1 METTKLD
8 MSAKVQ
14 WDGDVRFQG
23 TTGSG
28 FDVMIDGE
36 LKQGPRPMELMLLGL
51 GGCTSYD
58 VVGILKKTRQDVV
71 DCVAE
76 IDAKRS
82 DEVPAVF
89 TDIHV
94 KFVVSGRGLSEKKV
108 ERAVKL
114 SAEQYCS
121 ASLMLE
127 KGGVNIT
134 HSYEIIEVE

>member
-1 METTKLD
+1 MQ
-8 MSAKVQ
+8 AKVA
-14 WDGDVRFQG
+14 WDGDVRFRG

-28 FDVMIDGE
+28 FDIMIDGE
-36 LKQGPRPMELMLLGL
+36 VKQGPRPMELMLLGL

-58 VVGILKKTRQDVV
+58 VVGILKKARQDVV

-76 IDAKRS
+76 IEAERA

-89 TDIHV
+89 TTIHI
-94 KFVVSGRGLSEKKV
+94 KFAVSGRNLNPKKV

-127 KGGVNIT
+127 RGGVEIT
-134 HSYEIIEVE
+134 HSFEIVAVE

>member
-1 METTKLD
+1 MS
-8 MSAKVQ
+8 MSAKVK

-28 FDVMIDGE
+28 FEVMVDGE
-36 LKQGPRPMELMLLGL
+36 LKQGPRPMELMLIGL

-76 IDAKRS
+76 IDAERA
-82 DEVPAVF
+82 DEVPSVF
-89 TDIHV
+89 TKIHV
-94 KFVVSGRGLSEKKV
+94 KFIVSGRDLNPKKV

-127 KGGVNIT
+127 RGGVEIT
-134 HSYEIIEVE
+134 HSYEIVEVE

>member
-1 METTKLD
+1 MGMNVSVT
-8 MSAKVQ
+8 
-14 WDGDVRFQG
+14 WDEEKAFKG

-28 FDVMIDGE
+28 FDIMIDGE
-36 LKQGPRPMELMLLGL
+36 QKKGARPMELMLLGL

-71 DCVAE
+71 DCVCE
-76 IDAKRS
+76 IDAERS

-89 TDIHV
+89 TKIHV
-94 KFVVSGRGLSEKKV
+94 KFIVSGRNLKENHVKK
-108 ERAVKL
+108 AVAL

-127 KGGVNIT
+127 RGGVEIS
-134 HSYEIIEVE
+134 HSYEIVEVE

>member
-1 METTKLD
+1 MNARVK
-8 MSAKVQ
+8 

-71 DCVAE
+71 DCIAE
-76 IDAKRS
+76 IDAERA
-82 DEVPAVF
+82 DAVPAIF
-89 TDIHV
+89 TKIHV
-94 KFVVSGRGLSEKKV
+94 KFIVSGRDLNEKKV
-108 ERAVKL
+108 ARAVKL

-127 KGGVNIT
+127 KGGVEIS
-134 HSYEIIEVE
+134 HSYQIVEVD

>member
-1 METTKLD
+1 MTMNAQVK
-8 MSAKVQ
+8 

-28 FDVMIDGE
+28 FNITIDGE

-58 VVGILKKTRQDVV
+58 VIGILKKTRQDVV

-76 IDAKRS
+76 ISAERADAI
-82 DEVPAVF
+82 PAVF
-89 TDIHV
+89 TKIHV
-94 KFVVSGRGLSEKKV
+94 KFVVSGRGLKEKHV
-108 ERAVKL
+108 EKAVKL

-127 KGGVNIT
+127 KGGVEIT
-134 HSYEIIEVE
+134 HSYEIREVE

>member
-1 METTKLD
+1 
-8 MSAKVQ
+8 MSMNAKVK

-28 FDVMIDGE
+28 FEVMIDGE

-76 IDAKRS
+76 IDAERA
-82 DEVPAVF
+82 DEVPSVF
-89 TDIHV
+89 TKIHV
-94 KFVVSGRGLSEKKV
+94 KFVVSGRDLNPKKV

-127 KGGVNIT
+127 KGGVEIT
-134 HSYEIIEVE
+134 HSFEIVEVE

>member
-1 METTKLD
+1 MNASV
-8 MSAKVQ
+8 M
-14 WDGDVRFQG
+14 WDGDVRFKG
-23 TTGSG
+23 TSGSAAG
-28 FDVMIDGE
+28 ITLDGE
-36 LKQGPRPMELMLLGL
+36 LVAGPRPMELMLLGL

-76 IDAKRS
+76 ISAERADA
-82 DEVPAVF
+82 VPAVF
-89 TDIHV
+89 TKIHV
-94 KFVVSGRGLSEKKV
+94 KFIVSGRGLKEKQV

-127 KGGVNIT
+127 RGGVEIS
-134 HSYEIIEVE
+134 HSYEIIEVGEA

>member
-1 METTKLD
+1 MS
-8 MSAKVQ
+8 MSAKVK

-28 FDVMIDGE
+28 FDLTLDGE
-36 LKQGPRPMELMLLGL
+36 LKQGPRPMELMLIGL

-58 VVGILKKTRQDVV
+58 VLGILKKTRQDVV

-76 IDAKRS
+76 IEAERADA
-82 DEVPAVF
+82 VPAVF
-89 TDIHV
+89 TKIHV
-94 KFVVSGRGLSEKKV
+94 KFVVSGRGLNEKKV

-121 ASLMLE
+121 ASIMLE
-127 KGGVNIT
+127 KGGV
-134 HSYEIIEVE
+134 EISHCFEIVEVE

>member
-1 METTKLD
+1 MTMNATVK
-8 MSAKVQ
+8 
-14 WDGDVRFQG
+14 WDGDVRFKG

-28 FDVMIDGE
+28 FDVNLDGE
-36 LKQGPRPMELMLLGL
+36 LKVGPRPMELILIGL

-76 IDAKRS
+76 ISAERADA
-82 DEVPAVF
+82 VPAVF
-89 TDIHV
+89 TKIHV
-94 KFVVSGRGLSEKKV
+94 KFVVSGRGLKEKQV

-127 KGGVNIT
+127 KGGVEIT

>member
-1 METTKLD
+1 
-8 MSAKVQ
+8 MSAKVK
-14 WDGDVRFQG
+14 WDGDVRFEG

-28 FDVMIDGE
+28 FNVMIDGE

-76 IDAKRS
+76 IEAERA
-82 DEVPAVF
+82 DEVPSVF
-89 TDIHV
+89 TKIHV
-94 KFVVSGRGLSEKKV
+94 KFVVSGRELNPKKV

-127 KGGVNIT
+127 RGGVEIT
-134 HSYEIIEVE
+134 HSFEIVEVE